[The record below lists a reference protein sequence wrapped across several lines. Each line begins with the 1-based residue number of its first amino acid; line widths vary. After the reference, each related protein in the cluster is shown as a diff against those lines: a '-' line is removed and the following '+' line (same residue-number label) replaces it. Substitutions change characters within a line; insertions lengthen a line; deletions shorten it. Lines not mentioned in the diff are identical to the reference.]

1 MPSIHGIDRRR
12 AGGPMIGAIRPELF
26 RNVEALFLDA
36 ALDPDLWPVALGAF
50 ARAGGSEA
58 SLFMTA
64 QSATQLGAPSA
75 GFEEIIEAATADGWP
90 QRNPRFP
97 RINARTWTN
106 FVGDTELLTADE
118 IARDPFY
125 NELLRPFG
133 LKWAAGS
140 ILLSSPTLGPVAL
153 TLERALDSDPF
164 TPAELAAL
172 DSLRPSVARAV
183 RLAESLGFRKLDGM
197 IEGWEAAEVAGAIL
211 GPQGTVLRATDALT
225 AVLGDGLT
233 LLGGR
238 LTAAAVDD
246 NRRLQAGIEGG
257 VRLPGAP
264 AAGPMGPTGPIP
276 IRRPSGR
283 PPLVVEVSPLPPD
296 RMLVF
301 NGARAIALIRD
312 PAARSASSERRLATL
327 FALSRAEARLAA
339 LLGSGVPLAEAA
351 ERLSIRYETARTQ
364 LKAVFVKTD
373 THRQA
378 DLVALFA
385 RLG

>member
-1 MPSIHGIDRRR
+1 
-12 AGGPMIGAIRPELF
+12 MIGATRPELF
-26 RNVEALFLDA
+26 RDVEAMVLDA
-36 ALDPDLWPVALGAF
+36 ALDPALWPTALSAF

-58 SLFMTA
+58 SVFMTA
-64 QSATQLGAPSA
+64 QSATGLGAPSA
-75 GFEEIIEAATADGWP
+75 GFEEVIEAASADGWS

-97 RINARTWTN
+97 RINSRTWTN
-106 FVGDTELLTADE
+106 FVCDTDLLTADE

-140 ILLSSPTLGPVAL
+140 ILFSSPTLGPVAV

-172 DSLRPSVARAV
+172 DALRPSFARAV

-197 IEGWEAAEVAGAIL
+197 IEGWEAAEIAGAIL
-211 GPQGTVLRATDALT
+211 GPQGVVLRLTDALT
-225 AVLGDGLT
+225 RLLGDGLV
-233 LLGGR
+233 LRGSR
-238 LTAAAVDD
+238 LTAMASDD
-246 NRRLQAGIEGG
+246 NRRLQARIDGS
-257 VRLPGAP
+257 LHP
-264 AAGPMGPTGPIP
+264 AGLTAADPIL

-283 PPLVVEVSPLPPD
+283 PPLVVEILPLAQD

-301 NGARAIALIRD
+301 NGARAIAVIRD
-312 PAARSASSERRLATL
+312 PAAVSASSERRLAVL
-327 FALSRAEARLAA
+327 FGLSRAEARLTA
-339 LLGSGVPLAEAA
+339 LLGSGVTLAASA

-364 LKAVFVKTD
+364 LKAIFVKTD

>member
-1 MPSIHGIDRRR
+1 MPSIRGIDRRR
-12 AGGPMIGAIRPELF
+12 AGVPMIGAIRPELF

-36 ALDPDLWPVALGAF
+36 ALDPDLWPTALGAF

-164 TPAELAAL
+164 TPAELAAI
-172 DSLRPSVARAV
+172 DSLRPSFARAV

-211 GPQGTVLRATDALT
+211 GPQGTVLRSTGALT
-225 AVLGDGLT
+225 AVLGDGLL

-257 VRLPGAP
+257 IRLPGAA
-264 AAGPMGPTGPIP
+264 AAGPMGPIP

>member
-1 MPSIHGIDRRR
+1 MDHATPSIQGVDRHA
-12 AGGPMIGAIRPELF
+12 AGAQVIGAVRPEQF

-64 QSATQLGAPSA
+64 QSATGLGAPSA

-106 FVGDTELLTADE
+106 FVCDTELLTADE

-140 ILLSSPTLGPVAL
+140 VLLSSPTLGPVVL
-153 TLERALDSDPF
+153 TLERALEAEPF
-164 TPAELAAL
+164 TPAELAAIDL
-172 DSLRPSVARAV
+172 LRPSFARAV

-197 IEGWEAAEVAGAIL
+197 IEGWEAADIAGAIL
-211 GPQGTVLRATDALT
+211 GPQGAVLRTTGALT
-225 AVLGDGLT
+225 ALLGDGLMI
-233 LLGGR
+233 LGNR
-238 LTAAAVDD
+238 LTAMATDD
-246 NRRLQAGIEGG
+246 NRRLQAGLDGSA
-257 VRLPGAP
+257 RPPGA
-264 AAGPMGPTGPIP
+264 AAGPILV
-276 IRRPSGR
+276 RRPSGR
-283 PPLVVEVSPLPPD
+283 PPLVVDISPLARD
-296 RMLVF
+296 RLLVF
-301 NGARAIALIRD
+301 NGARAIAVVRD
-312 PAARSASSERRLATL
+312 PARLSASSERRLATL
-327 FALSRAEARLAA
+327 FGLSRAEARLAA
-339 LLGSGVPLAEAA
+339 LLGSGVTLAEAA
-351 ERLSIRYETARTQ
+351 ERLTIRYETARTQ
-364 LKAVFVKTD
+364 LKSVFVKTD

>member
-1 MPSIHGIDRRR
+1 MPSVRGIDRSP
-12 AGGPMIGAIRPELF
+12 AGPVMIGATRPELF

-36 ALDPDLWPVALGAF
+36 ALDPGLWPVALGAF
-50 ARAGGSEA
+50 AGAGGSEA

-64 QSATQLGAPSA
+64 RSATQLGAPSA

-106 FVGDTELLTADE
+106 FVCDTELLSADE

-140 ILLSSPTLGPVAL
+140 ILLSSPTLGPVVL
-153 TLERALDSDPF
+153 TLERALDADPF

-172 DSLRPSVARAV
+172 DALRPSFARAV

-211 GPQGTVLRATDALT
+211 GPQGTVLRSTGALIGL
-225 AVLGDGLT
+225 LGDGLA
-233 LLGGR
+233 LPGGR
-238 LTAAAVDD
+238 LMAMATDD
-246 NRRLQAGIEGG
+246 NRRLQAGIEGSI
-257 VRLPGAP
+257 RPAGAV
-264 AAGPMGPTGPIP
+264 AGGPIA

-283 PPLVVEVSPLPPD
+283 PPLVVDISPLPRD

-301 NGARAIALIRD
+301 NGAQAIVLIRD
-312 PAARSASSERRLATL
+312 PAARSASAERRLATM
-327 FALSRAEARLAA
+327 FGLSRAEARLAA
-339 LLGSGVPLAEAA
+339 LLGGGVPLAEAA
-351 ERLSIRYETARTQ
+351 ERLTIRYETARTQ
-364 LKAVFVKTD
+364 LKAIFVKTD

>member
-1 MPSIHGIDRRR
+1 
-12 AGGPMIGAIRPELF
+12 MIGATRPELF
-26 RNVEALFLDA
+26 RNAEALFLDA
-36 ALDPDLWPVALGAF
+36 ALDPDLWPAALSAF

-64 QSATQLGAPSA
+64 RSATELGAPST

-90 QRNPRFP
+90 ERNPRFP

-106 FVGDTELLTADE
+106 FVCDTELLTADE

-140 ILLSSPTLGPVAL
+140 ILLSSPTLGPVVL
-153 TLERALDSDPF
+153 TLERALEADPF

-172 DSLRPSVARAV
+172 DSLRPSFARAV
-183 RLAESLGFRKLDGM
+183 RLAEALGFRKLDGM
-197 IEGWEAAEVAGAIL
+197 IEGWETAAVAGAIL
-211 GPQGTVLRATDALT
+211 GPWGTVLRVTDALT
-225 AVLGDGLT
+225 ALLGDGLV
-233 LLGGR
+233 LLASR
-238 LTAAAVDD
+238 LTAMAADD
-246 NRRLQAGIEGG
+246 NRRLQAAIDIGIRE
-257 VRLPGAP
+257 AD
-264 AAGPMGPTGPIP
+264 ATAGPVLV
-276 IRRPSGR
+276 RRPSGR
-283 PPLVVEVSPLPPD
+283 LPLVVEVSPLPPD

-301 NGARAIALIRD
+301 NGARAIVVVRD
-312 PAARSASSERRLATL
+312 PAARPASSERRLATL
-327 FALSRAEARLAA
+327 FGLSRAETRLAA

-364 LKAVFVKTD
+364 LKAIFFKTD

>member
-1 MPSIHGIDRRR
+1 MDHAMPSIRGAGRRR
-12 AGGPMIGAIRPELF
+12 AGGPMIGATRPELF
-26 RNVEALFLDA
+26 RNAEALFLDA
-36 ALDPDLWPVALGAF
+36 ALDPDLWPAALSAF

-64 QSATQLGAPSA
+64 RSATELGAPSI

-90 QRNPRFP
+90 ERNPRFP
-97 RINARTWTN
+97 RIGARTWTN
-106 FVGDTELLTADE
+106 FVCDTELLTTDE

-140 ILLSSPTLGPVAL
+140 ILLASPALGPVVL
-153 TLERALDSDPF
+153 TLERALEAEPF

-172 DSLRPSVARAV
+172 DSLRPSFARAV

-197 IEGWEAAEVAGAIL
+197 IEGWEATAVAGAIL
-211 GPQGTVLRATDALT
+211 GPKGTVLRITDTLT
-225 AVLGDGLT
+225 ALLGDGLV
-233 LLGGR
+233 LLGSR
-238 LTAAAVDD
+238 LTATAADD
-246 NRRLQAGIEGG
+246 NRRLQAAIDAG
-257 VRLPGAP
+257 VRMPDAS
-264 AAGPMGPTGPIP
+264 AGPVLV
-276 IRRPSGR
+276 RRPSGR
-283 PPLVVEVSPLPPD
+283 LPLVVEVSPLPLD

-301 NGARAIALIRD
+301 NGARAIVVVRD
-312 PAARSASSERRLATL
+312 PAARPASSERRLATL
-327 FALSRAEARLAA
+327 FGLSRAEARLAA

-364 LKAVFVKTD
+364 LKAIFFKTD